1 MQQDLFDTTSQEK
14 AILEALKKGE
24 KLTPLEML
32 KRWGCLWASGR
43 IYDLRNQGYDIHTEI
58 VKTRSGKRVAE
69 YSLKKN

>member
-32 KRWGCLWASGR
+32 KRWGCLRASGR

>member
-32 KRWGCLWASGR
+32 KRWGCLRASAR
-43 IYDLRNQGYDIHTEI
+43 IYDLKNDGYDIRTEI